1 MPLKN
6 KDAAK
11 QPAQTARRSARQRGK
26 AKDDI
31 PDVYGEMLAEATEE
45 ENAASISK
53 PFKQNPIPVA
63 RRAPR
68 HRGRAELEIGGV
80 YGEMIAE
87 ALAEEHAE
95 ASNPR
100 PSKRRKTSEEP
111 SSKIELDIN
120 LFDEPPD
127 LGSPAAAEPEPTR
140 LQQVTLTEFDTATE
154 SDAEFEDVDLEPL
167 AEEAKYDE
175 KPDEKPLEL
184 NLSKVSTPARA
195 TAKRKP
201 VSAAEKRLR
210 LDVHKA
216 HLVMLLAN
224 LKCRNQWCNSESVQA
239 ILKPLV
245 QRKTT
250 SMLHLDERKTQ
261 YERNQSFMKGIEEV
275 CAIWKGL
282 WTVDGRGMTRAYWRD
297 DVDAVKESD
306 DTEDLDFDDFKS
318 AAVSKRG
325 SRDLAAQLFCALLR
339 SIALDAR
346 LVCSL
351 QVLPFSRVAKGQTP
365 QKPKAEYIRAPP
377 QDYGSTSG
385 ASAQRRKVFSES
397 QFPIFWVEVFAP
409 AIQTWIPLDPTVR
422 QTINKPKTGFEPYGN
437 DNYNKLTY
445 VIAFED
451 DGSAKDVTRRYT
463 QFYTSKIRK
472 QRVESTPG
480 GEKWWDKTMRFFE
493 KPFREARD
501 DIEDA
506 SLQARAESEPMPNN
520 IEDFRGH
527 SVYVLERHL
536 RKNEVIHPRR
546 ESGKVRLGFGK
557 DARLVSVFRRR
568 DVHVCRTADAWY
580 RRGRDVNEGEQPL
593 KRAVPRRKRTPAA
606 DGSDDDEEAANGTA
620 LYAEYQTSLYE
631 PPPVVNGQ
639 VPRNAYGNL
648 DVYVASMIPAGAV
661 HIRHPL
667 AAKAAQILGI
677 DYADAVTGFQF
688 KGRQGTAV
696 IDGVVIAMTMTN
708 AMITVIEAL
717 QSQASEEAEI
727 ARTKILLGM
736 WKHWLTA
743 LRVREH
749 VQQQYGDRE
758 EGTKGKRTLVDD
770 DDDDDDVAYRPEDD
784 GGGFMLEE
792 ADPDQSDEDATTSLT
807 PSKMPNLRPLELPP
821 EMVHQEIIVVRSPH
835 KLPQPSAQQPSTRQS
850 NYQVDVSNTADG
862 GGFMFENGRSPIH
875 APGNSPPRSAADQEA
890 GGGFLPEDEENEG
903 GGFLLDDKDKASGG
917 FVAETEGSIPHTH
930 VDTTGEEQAGGFFP
944 EIDVESGSANDDAGV
959 AIATGNATAFIIEG
973 GPEFNI
979 RHEYRDE
986 RGRDAGEAA
995 THVLPTAVDAS
1006 AAEPRQAT
1014 PALAPATK
1022 TDQGTL
1028 NPSESEAAN
1037 GGSPASAPTPGSLLS
1052 HDPEEDD
1059 AEPEWLL
1066 NSLGE
1071 MD

>member
-1 MPLKN
+1 MPPRK
-6 KDAAK
+6 KAIAK
-11 QPAQTARRSARQRGK
+11 QPAQATRQSARQRGK

-31 PDVYGEMLAEATEE
+31 PDVYEGMVAEAAEE
-45 ENAASISK
+45 EEASASRPK
-53 PFKQNPIPVA
+53 PFKRKPTPIA
-63 RRAPR
+63 RRTPR
-68 HRGRAELEIGGV
+68 RRGPADHEIGGV
-80 YGEMIAE
+80 YGDMLAE
-87 ALAEEHAE
+87 ALAEEHAA

-100 PSKRRKTSEEP
+100 PAKRLKTSEEP

-120 LFDEPPD
+120 LFD
-127 LGSPAAAEPEPTR
+127 GPADVGNPAPTEPEPTR

-154 SDAEFEDVDLEPL
+154 SDEEFEDVDLEPL
-167 AEEAKYDE
+167 AGEAKYDDE
-175 KPDEKPLEL
+175 PDEKPLEL
-184 NLSKVSTPARA
+184 NLAKVSTPTRA
-195 TAKRKP
+195 TPKRKP

-216 HLVMLLAN
+216 HIILLLAN

-250 SMLHLDERKTQ
+250 SLLHVDERKSQ

-275 CAIWKGL
+275 CAIWKSL
-282 WTVDGRGMTRAYWRD
+282 WTVDGRGMTRAYWRE

-306 DTEDLDFDDFKS
+306 DAEDLDFDDFKA

-346 LVCSL
+346 LVSSL

-385 ASAQRRKVFSES
+385 PSAQRRKVFPES
-397 QFPIFWVEVFAP
+397 MFPIFWVEVFSP

-437 DNYNKLTY
+437 DNYNKMTY

-463 QFYTSKIRK
+463 QFYNSKIRK
-472 QRVESTPG
+472 QRIESTPG

-506 SLQARAESEPMPNN
+506 SLQARTESEPMPNN

-557 DARLVSVFRRR
+557 EARLVSVFRRR

-606 DGSDDDEEAANGTA
+606 DGSDEDEEAASGTA

-631 PPPVVNGQ
+631 PPPVVNGK

-667 AAKAAQILGI
+667 AAKAARILGA

-696 IDGVVIAMTMTN
+696 IDGVIVAMNMTT
-708 AMITVIEAL
+708 AMITVVEAL
-717 QSQASEEAEI
+717 ESQASEEAEV
-727 ARTKILLGM
+727 ARTKILLAI
-736 WKHWLTA
+736 WKRWLTA

-758 EGTKGKRTLVDD
+758 EGAKGKRTLVHDD
-770 DDDDDDVAYRPEDD
+770 DDNDDDVTYRPEDD

-792 ADPDQSDEDATTSLT
+792 AEPDQSDEDAATVQT
-807 PSKMPNLRPLELPP
+807 PSKMINLRPLELPP
-821 EMVHQEIIVVRSPH
+821 EVVHQEIIVVPSPH
-835 KLPQPSAQQPSTRQS
+835 KLPQPPTRQS
-850 NYQVDVSNTADG
+850 DYQADVSNTADG
-862 GGFMFENGRSPIH
+862 GGFIFENGRSTIH
-875 APGNSPPRSAADQEA
+875 APGNSPPGAAADQE
-890 GGGFLPEDEENEG
+890 GGGFLPEDEDGVEG
-903 GGFLLDDKDKASGG
+903 GGFLLDDKDEASGG
-917 FVAETEGSIPHTH
+917 FVAETEASIPHAQVGTAC
-930 VDTTGEEQAGGFFP
+930 EETAGGFFP
-944 EIDVESGSANDDAGV
+944 ETDADSGLANDA
-959 AIATGNATAFIIEG
+959 AAATAGNEAASTAVG
-973 GPEFNI
+973 SPGFNT
-979 RHEYRDE
+979 RHKYQDA
-986 RGRDAGEAA
+986 RGRDIGEAA
-995 THVLPTAVDAS
+995 TYVLPTDVGAS
-1006 AAEPRQAT
+1006 AAEPRQSTPA
-1014 PALAPATK
+1014 PALALEPDQATLDLSQ
-1022 TDQGTL
+1022 T
-1028 NPSESEAAN
+1028 EAAN
-1037 GGSPASAPTPGSLLS
+1037 RGSPASAPTPGSLLS